1 MKIIDRYIARVII
14 GGTLTAMLVV
24 GGLDI
29 FFSLISQIDDVGK
42 GDYTLLKML
51 ATVALTIP
59 NSLYELFPIA
69 ALLGSLIGMGM
80 LASNSELTAM
90 RASGLSIWRIV
101 LSVIQTGVIMLVVA
115 VFIGE
120 FVAPKA
126 EQYAQQ
132 MRASATNTRVTFMG
146 NRGLWVRD
154 DKLFIHARKVI
165 SEDTLA
171 DLTVYEFDDDER
183 LKVATRAVQA
193 RYREGQWVLR
203 DVRQSE
209 FGNNS
214 VTTSHVDRMARD
226 SLLTP
231 ELLGIVVLKPENM
244 SARDINQFMTY
255 LEDNGLNTQQYRYAL
270 LGRFVTPL
278 SALVM
283 LFISVPFV
291 FGGLRSVSAGQ
302 RIFIGILVGFGF
314 YIVSQIAGQMGRVY
328 SIDPL
333 LATLTPSIIFLLI
346 GIRAVRRL

>member
-14 GGTLTAMLVV
+14 AGTLTAMLVV
-24 GGLDI
+24 VGLDV
-29 FFSLISQIDDVGK
+29 FFSLISQLDDVGE

-59 NSLYELFPIA
+59 SGMYELFPIA

-80 LASNSELTAM
+80 LASNNELTAL

-101 LSVIQTGVIMLVVA
+101 LSVMKTGVIMLVAA
-115 VFIGE
+115 VFMGE
-120 FVAPKA
+120 FVAPGA
-126 EQYAQQ
+126 EQYAQH
-132 MRASATNTRVTFMG
+132 MRASATDTRVTFMG

-154 DKLFIHARKVI
+154 DKLFIHASKVI

-171 DLTVYEFDDDER
+171 DLTVYEFDSDAK
-183 LKVATRAVQA
+183 LKVATKAVQA
-193 RYREGQWVLR
+193 HYRKGQWVLR
-203 DVRQSE
+203 DVRQSA
-209 FGNNS
+209 FGKDS
-214 VTTSHVDRMARD
+214 VTSSHVNTLARD

-231 ELLGIVVLKPENM
+231 EVLGIVVLKPENM
-244 SARDINQFMTY
+244 SARDISQFMTY
-255 LEDNGLNTQQYRYAL
+255 LEDNGLDTQQYRYAL
-270 LGRFVTPL
+270 LSRFITPV

-291 FGGLRSVSAGQ
+291 FGSQRSVGAGQ

-328 SIDPL
+328 NLDPL
-333 LATLTPSIIFLLI
+333 LATLTPSAVFLLI